1 MQGGPGPEMAAD
13 RLDCR
18 GTGPGMGL
26 VVWRLV
32 GLEARARD
40 APARHHGQ
48 AARLR
53 RLQATTR
60 PIEPPIPQRASDD
73 GSGTELIEVLTPTSR
88 SKIRVSGPAAVENVS
103 VLPND
108 CDSV

>member
-1 MQGGPGPEMAAD
+1 VFRVSGSMRVGTGPEQSAD

-18 GTGPGMGL
+18 GTGPGMGP
-26 VVWRLV
+26 VVWRLM

-40 APARHHGQ
+40 TPARHHGQ

-60 PIEPPIPQRASDD
+60 PIEPPIPQRTSDD
-73 GSGTELIEVLTPTSR
+73 GSGAELIEASIPTLIS
-88 SKIRVSGPAAVENVS
+88 
-103 VLPND
+103 
-108 CDSV
+108 

>member
-1 MQGGPGPEMAAD
+1 VSGSMQGGPGPELSAD

-18 GTGPGMGL
+18 STGPGMGP

-32 GLEARARD
+32 GLESRD

-60 PIEPPIPQRASDD
+60 PIEPPIPQRTSDD
-73 GSGTELIEVLTPTSR
+73 GSGTELIEASIPTLIS
-88 SKIRVSGPAAVENVS
+88 N
-103 VLPND
+103 
-108 CDSV
+108 

>member
-18 GTGPGMGL
+18 GIGPGMGL
-26 VVWRLV
+26 VVCRLV
-32 GLEARARD
+32 GLEARD

-60 PIEPPIPQRASDD
+60 PIEPPIP
-73 GSGTELIEVLTPTSR
+73 
-88 SKIRVSGPAAVENVS
+88 
-103 VLPND
+103 
-108 CDSV
+108 